1 MFKQNTRPP
10 LPRTAADDNLPPV
23 MGALSSDA
31 APAAAA
37 EGGKRLIVGQ
47 GIKLKGEISA
57 CDRLIVE
64 GHVEVTL
71 NDTRTVEI
79 KPSGRFIGSC
89 EVEQAEISGTYEG
102 DLTVRGRLSV
112 HASGMVTGNIHYG
125 ELELE
130 RGGRIAGE
138 LKVRE
143 TAPRRPSRAT
153 PSGRPRPPERHA
165 GCGLLARGR
174 WPAAKAPGASG
185 ALRRRRAV
193 ARWSPGRLG

>member
-1 MFKQNTRPP
+1 MMFKQNTRPP
-10 LPRTAADDNLPPV
+10 VARSTPEGNLPPV
-23 MGALSSDA
+23 MPVPSSDVTP
-31 APAAAA
+31 PAEPAS

-89 EVEQAEISGTYEG
+89 EVEQAEISGVYEG

-138 LKVRE
+138 LKVRDGGSSSSKPGDM
-143 TAPRRPSRAT
+143 TQRAT
-153 PSGRPRPPERHA
+153 K
-165 GCGLLARGR
+165 
-174 WPAAKAPGASG
+174 AA
-185 ALRRRRAV
+185 
-193 ARWSPGRLG
+193 

>member
-1 MFKQNTRPP
+1 MMMFKQNARPP
-10 LPRTAADDNLPPV
+10 LPRNTTEDNLPPV
-23 MGALSSDA
+23 MSTPSRDA
-31 APAAAA
+31 TSPAAAA

-112 HASGMVTGNIHYG
+112 HASGIVTGNIHYG
-125 ELELE
+125 EIELE

-138 LKVRE
+138 LKVRQGG
-143 TAPRRPSRAT
+143 AAASKPSDAQRAIK
-153 PSGRPRPPERHA
+153 
-165 GCGLLARGR
+165 
-174 WPAAKAPGASG
+174 AA
-185 ALRRRRAV
+185 
-193 ARWSPGRLG
+193 

>member
-1 MFKQNTRPP
+1 MFKQSTRPP
-10 LPRTAADDNLPPV
+10 LPRSAQDNLPPI
-23 MGALSSDA
+23 MSPPSSDA
-31 APAAAA
+31 TPPAQAAGD
-37 EGGKRLIVGQ
+37 GGKRLIVGQ

-112 HASGMVTGNIHYG
+112 HASGIVTGNIHYG
-125 ELELE
+125 EIELE

-143 TAPRRPSRAT
+143 RGAAARPGEVQR
-153 PSGRPRPPERHA
+153 
-165 GCGLLARGR
+165 
-174 WPAAKAPGASG
+174 AAKAA
-185 ALRRRRAV
+185 
-193 ARWSPGRLG
+193 

>member
-1 MFKQNTRPP
+1 MIFKQNARPP
-10 LPRTAADDNLPPV
+10 LASAMRRGQPAANHAD
-23 MGALSSDA
+23 G
-31 APAAAA
+31 AAAA
-37 EGGKRLIVGQ
+37 MPTATMQPSVDDSGKRLIVGR

-102 DLTVRGRLSV
+102 DLTVRGRLTV

-125 ELELE
+125 EIELE

-143 TAPRRPSRAT
+143 GGAASARQGDQARAT
-153 PSGRPRPPERHA
+153 K
-165 GCGLLARGR
+165 
-174 WPAAKAPGASG
+174 AA
-185 ALRRRRAV
+185 
-193 ARWSPGRLG
+193 

>member
-1 MFKQNTRPP
+1 MIFKQNARPP
-10 LPRTAADDNLPPV
+10 LAPNAPEDNLPPI
-23 MGALSSDA
+23 MPA
-31 APAAAA
+31 APRADTTATVQPSMDDS
-37 EGGKRLIVGQ
+37 GKRLIVGQ

-102 DLTVRGRLSV
+102 DLTVRGRLTV

-125 ELELE
+125 EIELE

-143 TAPRRPSRAT
+143 
-153 PSGRPRPPERHA
+153 G
-165 GCGLLARGR
+165 G
-174 WPAAKAPGASG
+174 AASA
-185 ALRRRRAV
+185 
-193 ARWSPGRLG
+193 RLGDSARSTKAA

>member
-1 MFKQNTRPP
+1 MMMFKQNPRPP
-10 LPRTAADDNLPPV
+10 LPRNAAEDNLPPL
-23 MGALSSDA
+23 MGAPSGA
-31 APAAAA
+31 ATSPTAAA

-89 EVEQAEISGTYEG
+89 EVEQAEISGSYEG

-125 ELELE
+125 EIELE

-138 LKVRE
+138 LKVRDRG
-143 TAPRRPSRAT
+143 AAASKPGDVAQRAT
-153 PSGRPRPPERHA
+153 K
-165 GCGLLARGR
+165 
-174 WPAAKAPGASG
+174 AA
-185 ALRRRRAV
+185 
-193 ARWSPGRLG
+193 

>member
-1 MFKQNTRPP
+1 MIMFKQNTRPP
-10 LPRTAADDNLPPV
+10 LSRSEDNLPPI
-23 MGALSSDA
+23 MSPASSDATAA
-31 APAAAA
+31 APAAD
-37 EGGKRLIVGQ
+37 GGKRLIVGQ

-89 EVEQAEISGTYEG
+89 EVEQAEISGIYEG

-125 ELELE
+125 EIELE

-138 LKVRE
+138 LKVRD
-143 TAPRRPSRAT
+143 
-153 PSGRPRPPERHA
+153 
-165 GCGLLARGR
+165 RGAA
-174 WPAAKAPGASG
+174 AAKPADAQRASK
-185 ALRRRRAV
+185 AA
-193 ARWSPGRLG
+193 

>member
-1 MFKQNTRPP
+1 MMFKQNARPP
-10 LPRTAADDNLPPV
+10 IPRTTPEDNLPPV
-23 MGALSSDA
+23 VGAPSSD

-112 HASGMVTGNIHYG
+112 QATGVVTGNIHYG
-125 ELELE
+125 EIELE

-143 TAPRRPSRAT
+143 AGAAASRA
-153 PSGRPRPPERHA
+153 SDAQRA
-165 GCGLLARGR
+165 SK
-174 WPAAKAPGASG
+174 AA
-185 ALRRRRAV
+185 
-193 ARWSPGRLG
+193 

>member
-1 MFKQNTRPP
+1 MMFKQNARPP
-10 LPRTAADDNLPPV
+10 IPRTTPEDNLPPV
-23 MGALSSDA
+23 VGAPSSDA
-31 APAAAA
+31 PVAAA

-112 HASGMVTGNIHYG
+112 QATGVVTGNIHYG
-125 ELELE
+125 EIELE

-143 TAPRRPSRAT
+143 AGAAASRA
-153 PSGRPRPPERHA
+153 SDAQRA
-165 GCGLLARGR
+165 SK
-174 WPAAKAPGASG
+174 AA
-185 ALRRRRAV
+185 
-193 ARWSPGRLG
+193 

>member
-1 MFKQNTRPP
+1 MFKQSARPP
-10 LPRTAADDNLPPV
+10 MPRNTPEDNLPPV
-23 MGALSSDA
+23 IGAASSDA
-31 APAAAA
+31 MPAPAAD
-37 EGGKRLIVGQ
+37 GGKRLIVGQ

-130 RGGRIAGE
+130 RGGQIAGE
-138 LKVRE
+138 LTVRE
-143 TAPRRPSRAT
+143 RKQSQAAPAQAG
-153 PSGRPRPPERHA
+153 SGRRS
-165 GCGLLARGR
+165 
-174 WPAAKAPGASG
+174 AA
-185 ALRRRRAV
+185 
-193 ARWSPGRLG
+193 

>member
-1 MFKQNTRPP
+1 MIFKQNTRSP
-10 LPRTAADDNLPPV
+10 LSPNTPEDNLPPI
-23 MGALSSDA
+23 L
-31 APAAAA
+31 PASPRVNPTATAQPTA
-37 EGGKRLIVGQ
+37 DESGKRLIVGQ

-89 EVEQAEISGTYEG
+89 EVEQAEISGVYEG
-102 DLTVRGRLSV
+102 NLTVRGRLSV

-143 TAPRRPSRAT
+143 AGAASSKPGDLAQQAT
-153 PSGRPRPPERHA
+153 K
-165 GCGLLARGR
+165 
-174 WPAAKAPGASG
+174 AA
-185 ALRRRRAV
+185 
-193 ARWSPGRLG
+193 

>member
-1 MFKQNTRPP
+1 MMMFKQNTRPP
-10 LPRTAADDNLPPV
+10 LPRNAAEDNLPPV
-23 MGALSSDA
+23 ASASSAGLA
-31 APAAAA
+31 APATAG

-89 EVEQAEISGTYEG
+89 EVEQAEISGVYEG
-102 DLTVRGRLSV
+102 NLTVRGRLSV

-125 ELELE
+125 EIELE

-143 TAPRRPSRAT
+143 GGAAGAKPGDAQRA
-153 PSGRPRPPERHA
+153 SK
-165 GCGLLARGR
+165 
-174 WPAAKAPGASG
+174 AA
-185 ALRRRRAV
+185 
-193 ARWSPGRLG
+193 

>member
-1 MFKQNTRPP
+1 MIFKQNPRSP
-10 LPRTAADDNLPPV
+10 LAPNAPEDNLPP
-23 MGALSSDA
+23 MMPAPSADSA
-31 APAAAA
+31 ATAQPNVDDS
-37 EGGKRLIVGQ
+37 GKRLIVGQ

-79 KPSGRFIGSC
+79 KPTGRFIGSC

-102 DLTVRGRLSV
+102 DLTVRGRLTV
-112 HASGMVTGNIHYG
+112 HSSGMVTGNIHYG
-125 ELELE
+125 EIELE

-143 TAPRRPSRAT
+143 RGAASVRPGEPARAT
-153 PSGRPRPPERHA
+153 K
-165 GCGLLARGR
+165 
-174 WPAAKAPGASG
+174 AA
-185 ALRRRRAV
+185 
-193 ARWSPGRLG
+193 

>member
-1 MFKQNTRPP
+1 MIFKQNARPP
-10 LPRTAADDNLPPV
+10 LPRNADDSLPPV
-23 MGALSSDA
+23 MGGAPSLDA
-31 APAAAA
+31 APAPAA

-89 EVEQAEISGTYEG
+89 EVEQAEISGIYDG

-112 HASGMVTGNIHYG
+112 HATGMVTGNIHYG
-125 ELELE
+125 EIELE

-138 LKVRE
+138 LKVR
-143 TAPRRPSRAT
+143 
-153 PSGRPRPPERHA
+153 A
-165 GCGLLARGR
+165 GGAA
-174 WPAAKAPGASG
+174 AAKPSDGQRASK
-185 ALRRRRAV
+185 AA
-193 ARWSPGRLG
+193 

>member
-1 MFKQNTRPP
+1 MMFKQNTRPP
-10 LPRTAADDNLPPV
+10 APKSAPEANLPPV
-23 MGALSSDA
+23 AAATPPAPTTSAGPSP
-31 APAAAA
+31 APAAMDG

-89 EVEQAEISGTYEG
+89 EVEQAEISGIYEG
-102 DLTVRGRLSV
+102 DLTVRDRLTV

-125 ELELE
+125 EIELE

-138 LKVRE
+138 LKVRDSG
-143 TAPRRPSRAT
+143 AASSKPADSAQRAT
-153 PSGRPRPPERHA
+153 K
-165 GCGLLARGR
+165 
-174 WPAAKAPGASG
+174 AA
-185 ALRRRRAV
+185 
-193 ARWSPGRLG
+193 

>member
-1 MFKQNTRPP
+1 MTMFKQSSRPP
-10 LPRTAADDNLPPV
+10 LPRNAAEDNLPPL
-23 MGALSSDA
+23 MGAPSRDA
-31 APAAAA
+31 TPATAA

-89 EVEQAEISGTYEG
+89 EVEQAEISGVYEG
-102 DLTVRGRLSV
+102 NLTVRGRLSV
-112 HASGMVTGNIHYG
+112 HASGMVTGNINYG
-125 ELELE
+125 EIELE

-138 LKVRE
+138 LKVRDGG
-143 TAPRRPSRAT
+143 AAASKPGDAALRAT
-153 PSGRPRPPERHA
+153 
-165 GCGLLARGR
+165 
-174 WPAAKAPGASG
+174 K
-185 ALRRRRAV
+185 V
-193 ARWSPGRLG
+193 A

>member
-1 MFKQNTRPP
+1 MIFKQNARPP
-10 LPRTAADDNLPPV
+10 LTPNAPEHNLPPV
-23 MGALSSDA
+23 MPA
-31 APAAAA
+31 APSADSTASTQPSADA
-37 EGGKRLIVGQ
+37 GGKRLIVGQ

-89 EVEQAEISGTYEG
+89 EVEQAEISGIYEG
-102 DLTVRGRLSV
+102 DLTVRGRLTV

-125 ELELE
+125 EIELE

-138 LKVRE
+138 LKVRDSG
-143 TAPRRPSRAT
+143 AASSKPADSAQRAT
-153 PSGRPRPPERHA
+153 K
-165 GCGLLARGR
+165 
-174 WPAAKAPGASG
+174 AA
-185 ALRRRRAV
+185 
-193 ARWSPGRLG
+193 

>member
-1 MFKQNTRPP
+1 MIFKQNARPP
-10 LPRTAADDNLPPV
+10 LAPNAPEDNLPPI
-23 MGALSSDA
+23 MPA
-31 APAAAA
+31 APRADTTTTVQPSMDDS
-37 EGGKRLIVGQ
+37 GKRLIVGQ

-102 DLTVRGRLSV
+102 DLTVRGRLTV

-125 ELELE
+125 EIELE

-143 TAPRRPSRAT
+143 GGAASSRLSD
-153 PSGRPRPPERHA
+153 P
-165 GCGLLARGR
+165 ARSTK
-174 WPAAKAPGASG
+174 AA
-185 ALRRRRAV
+185 
-193 ARWSPGRLG
+193 

>member
-1 MFKQNTRPP
+1 MMMFKHNTRPP
-10 LPRTAADDNLPPV
+10 MPRNAAEDNLPPV
-23 MGALSSDA
+23 MPTASSERTV
-31 APAAAA
+31 PAQPAA

-125 ELELE
+125 EIELE
-130 RGGRIAGE
+130 RGGRVAGE
-138 LKVRE
+138 LKVRDG
-143 TAPRRPSRAT
+143 AA
-153 PSGRPRPPERHA
+153 
-165 GCGLLARGR
+165 
-174 WPAAKAPGASG
+174 AAKPADVAQRASK
-185 ALRRRRAV
+185 AA
-193 ARWSPGRLG
+193 

>member
-1 MFKQNTRPP
+1 MTMFKQNSRPP
-10 LPRTAADDNLPPV
+10 LPQKAAEDNLPPI
-23 MGALSSDA
+23 MTPSSGA
-31 APAAAA
+31 APAPAA

-89 EVEQAEISGTYEG
+89 EVEQAEISGSYEG

-112 HASGMVTGNIHYG
+112 QASGVVTGNIHYG
-125 ELELE
+125 EIELE

-138 LKVRE
+138 LKVRDRG
-143 TAPRRPSRAT
+143 AAASKSADAQRA
-153 PSGRPRPPERHA
+153 S
-165 GCGLLARGR
+165 
-174 WPAAKAPGASG
+174 K
-185 ALRRRRAV
+185 V
-193 ARWSPGRLG
+193 A

>member
-1 MFKQNTRPP
+1 MMMFKQSARPP
-10 LPRTAADDNLPPV
+10 IPRNTPEANLPPI
-23 MGALSSDA
+23 MGAPSSDA
-31 APAAAA
+31 TPAAAA

-143 TAPRRPSRAT
+143 GGAAASKSGDAQRA
-153 PSGRPRPPERHA
+153 SK
-165 GCGLLARGR
+165 
-174 WPAAKAPGASG
+174 AA
-185 ALRRRRAV
+185 
-193 ARWSPGRLG
+193 

>member
-1 MFKQNTRPP
+1 M
-10 LPRTAADDNLPPV
+10 AAS
-23 MGALSSDA
+23 A
-31 APAAAA
+31 
-37 EGGKRLIVGQ
+37 LIVGQ

-143 TAPRRPSRAT
+143 RSAAASKPGDMAQRA
-153 PSGRPRPPERHA
+153 SK
-165 GCGLLARGR
+165 
-174 WPAAKAPGASG
+174 AA
-185 ALRRRRAV
+185 
-193 ARWSPGRLG
+193 

>member
-1 MFKQNTRPP
+1 MMFKQSTRPP
-10 LPRTAADDNLPPV
+10 MARNAPQDNLPPV
-23 MGALSSDA
+23 VPTPSRDSADSVE
-31 APAAAA
+31 PAA

-89 EVEQAEISGTYEG
+89 EVEQAEISGIYEG

-125 ELELE
+125 EIELE
-130 RGGRIAGE
+130 RGGRVAGE
-138 LKVRE
+138 LKVRDAGA
-143 TAPRRPSRAT
+143 THSKSGDVAQRAT
-153 PSGRPRPPERHA
+153 K
-165 GCGLLARGR
+165 
-174 WPAAKAPGASG
+174 AA
-185 ALRRRRAV
+185 
-193 ARWSPGRLG
+193 

>member
-1 MFKQNTRPP
+1 MMMFKQNTRPP
-10 LPRTAADDNLPPV
+10 LSRNTPEGNLPPV
-23 MGALSSDA
+23 MSTPPRDA
-31 APAAAA
+31 TPPAAAA

-89 EVEQAEISGTYEG
+89 EVEQAEISGIYEG
-102 DLTVRGRLSV
+102 DLTVRGRLTV

-125 ELELE
+125 EIELE
-130 RGGRIAGE
+130 RGGRVAGE
-138 LKVRE
+138 LKVRDRGAA
-143 TAPRRPSRAT
+143 TAKPGDMAQRA
-153 PSGRPRPPERHA
+153 SK
-165 GCGLLARGR
+165 
-174 WPAAKAPGASG
+174 AA
-185 ALRRRRAV
+185 
-193 ARWSPGRLG
+193 

>member
-1 MFKQNTRPP
+1 MMFKQNNRPP
-10 LPRTAADDNLPPV
+10 AAPSVPEANLPPV
-23 MGALSSDA
+23 VTAPPSPTTSATPAPSDG
-31 APAAAA
+31 
-37 EGGKRLIVGQ
+37 ESGKRLIVGH

-79 KPSGRFIGSC
+79 KPTGRFIGSC
-89 EVEQAEISGTYEG
+89 EVEEAEISGTYEG

-112 HASGMVTGNIHYG
+112 HASGIVTGNIHYG
-125 ELELE
+125 EIELE

-143 TAPRRPSRAT
+143 ASATSAKPADMANRAT
-153 PSGRPRPPERHA
+153 K
-165 GCGLLARGR
+165 
-174 WPAAKAPGASG
+174 AA
-185 ALRRRRAV
+185 
-193 ARWSPGRLG
+193 

>member
-1 MFKQNTRPP
+1 MP
-10 LPRTAADDNLPPV
+10 
-23 MGALSSDA
+23 A
-31 APAAAA
+31 APRADTTATVQPSMDDS
-37 EGGKRLIVGQ
+37 GKRLIVGQ

-102 DLTVRGRLSV
+102 DLTVRGRLTV

-125 ELELE
+125 EIELE

-143 TAPRRPSRAT
+143 
-153 PSGRPRPPERHA
+153 G
-165 GCGLLARGR
+165 G
-174 WPAAKAPGASG
+174 AASA
-185 ALRRRRAV
+185 
-193 ARWSPGRLG
+193 RLGDSARSTKAA

>member
-1 MFKQNTRPP
+1 MTMFKQNPRPP
-10 LPRTAADDNLPPV
+10 LSRNAAEDNLPPL
-23 MGALSSDA
+23 MGAPSGA
-31 APAAAA
+31 ATSPTAAA

-89 EVEQAEISGTYEG
+89 EVEQAEISGSYEG

-125 ELELE
+125 EIELE

-138 LKVRE
+138 LKVRDRGAA
-143 TAPRRPSRAT
+143 TSKPGDVAQRAT
-153 PSGRPRPPERHA
+153 K
-165 GCGLLARGR
+165 
-174 WPAAKAPGASG
+174 AA
-185 ALRRRRAV
+185 
-193 ARWSPGRLG
+193 

>member
-1 MFKQNTRPP
+1 MMFKQSSRPP
-10 LPRTAADDNLPPV
+10 LPRAAEDNLPPV
-23 MGALSSDA
+23 MSPPSSDA
-31 APAAAA
+31 TPPAPAAD
-37 EGGKRLIVGQ
+37 GGKRLIVGQ

-89 EVEQAEISGTYEG
+89 EVEQAEISGIYEG

-125 ELELE
+125 EIELE

-138 LKVRE
+138 LKVRDRN
-143 TAPRRPSRAT
+143 AA
-153 PSGRPRPPERHA
+153 
-165 GCGLLARGR
+165 
-174 WPAAKAPGASG
+174 AAKPADAQRASK
-185 ALRRRRAV
+185 AA
-193 ARWSPGRLG
+193 

>member
-1 MFKQNTRPP
+1 MMFKQSARPP
-10 LPRTAADDNLPPV
+10 MAPNAPENNLPPA
-23 MGALSSDA
+23 MTTPSNGG
-31 APAAAA
+31 PAQAEPAT

-89 EVEQAEISGTYEG
+89 EVEQAEISGVYEG

-112 HASGMVTGNIHYG
+112 QASGMVTGNIHYG

-138 LKVRE
+138 LKVRD
-143 TAPRRPSRAT
+143 A
-153 PSGRPRPPERHA
+153 
-165 GCGLLARGR
+165 
-174 WPAAKAPGASG
+174 
-185 ALRRRRAV
+185 AV
-193 ARWSPGRLG
+193 ASSKPGDMAQRASKAA

>member
-1 MFKQNTRPP
+1 MMFKQNARPP
-10 LPRTAADDNLPPV
+10 LPRDPVEDSLPPV
-23 MGALSSDA
+23 MGASPPAKA
-31 APAAAA
+31 APAVAPD
-37 EGGKRLIVGQ
+37 GGKRLIVGQ

-89 EVEQAEISGTYEG
+89 EVEQAEISGVYEG

-112 HASGMVTGNIHYG
+112 HASGVVTGNIHYG
-125 ELELE
+125 EIELE

-138 LKVRE
+138 LKVRDSG
-143 TAPRRPSRAT
+143 AAASKSGDSQRAT
-153 PSGRPRPPERHA
+153 K
-165 GCGLLARGR
+165 
-174 WPAAKAPGASG
+174 AA
-185 ALRRRRAV
+185 
-193 ARWSPGRLG
+193 

>member
-1 MFKQNTRPP
+1 MMFKQNARPP
-10 LPRTAADDNLPPV
+10 LAPHAPEVNLPPI
-23 MGALSSDA
+23 MPAMPSADPTATAQSSADDS
-31 APAAAA
+31 
-37 EGGKRLIVGQ
+37 GKRLIVGQ

-102 DLTVRGRLSV
+102 DLTVRGRLTV

-143 TAPRRPSRAT
+143 GGAASARQGDQARAT
-153 PSGRPRPPERHA
+153 K
-165 GCGLLARGR
+165 
-174 WPAAKAPGASG
+174 AA
-185 ALRRRRAV
+185 
-193 ARWSPGRLG
+193 

>member
-1 MFKQNTRPP
+1 M
-10 LPRTAADDNLPPV
+10 
-23 MGALSSDA
+23 
-31 APAAAA
+31 
-37 EGGKRLIVGQ
+37 
-47 GIKLKGEISA
+47 
-57 CDRLIVE
+57 
-64 GHVEVTL
+64 TL

-112 HASGMVTGNIHYG
+112 QASGIVTGKIHYG

-143 TAPRRPSRAT
+143 SGAAAPRRAMPR
-153 PSGRPRPPERHA
+153 SGRARPPDTPGCVRAAAA
-165 GCGLLARGR
+165 GTWPPDRPVRNRTGAR
-174 WPAAKAPGASG
+174 
-185 ALRRRRAV
+185 
-193 ARWSPGRLG
+193 